1 VKPRDDCDVKVG
13 AFEQSSMD
21 LDGGSVAVGQNNI
34 LPETKKSNGHAQ
46 NGGKKRKADKISS
59 E

>member
-1 VKPRDDCDVKVG
+1 VKAG

-21 LDGGSVAVGQNNI
+21 LDGGGIAVGQNNSS
-34 LPETKKSNGHAQ
+34 PEAKTQTAGIKSNGHAQ